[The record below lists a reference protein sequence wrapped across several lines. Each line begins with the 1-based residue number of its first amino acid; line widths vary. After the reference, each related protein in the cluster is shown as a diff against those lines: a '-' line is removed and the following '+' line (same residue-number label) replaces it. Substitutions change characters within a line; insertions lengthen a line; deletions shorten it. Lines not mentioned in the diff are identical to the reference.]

1 MVQNTVKVF
10 DPGAVALLA
19 LGDEEKI
26 DPAVYF
32 LSAEPMNDDSTILP
46 AVDIDG

>member
-1 MVQNTVKVF
+1 MVQKTVKVF
-10 DPGAVALLA
+10 DLGVVVLLT
-19 LGDEEKI
+19 LGDEEQV

-32 LSAEPMNDDSTILP
+32 LSTEPVNDDSTILP